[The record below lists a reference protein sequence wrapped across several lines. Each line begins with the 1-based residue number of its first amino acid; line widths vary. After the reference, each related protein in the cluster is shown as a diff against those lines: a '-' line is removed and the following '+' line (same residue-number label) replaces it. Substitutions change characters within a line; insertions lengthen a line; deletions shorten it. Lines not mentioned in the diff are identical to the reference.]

1 MAIRVSTGQTTMIS
15 ALFARGQTT
24 QIKKIVVGRPISSA
38 AVSAISIDT
47 LVGVNTSGK
56 TQGALL
62 VYNATT
68 NNFETA
74 TTLNDINQVV
84 DGGTY

>member
-1 MAIRVSTGQTTMIS
+1 MPHTSRRTFIKQT
-15 ALFARGQTT
+15 
-24 QIKKIVVGRPISSA
+24 SA
-38 AVSAISIDT
+38 AVAAVSIDT

-68 NNFETA
+68 NNFETS